1 MARYR
6 CPKVL
11 VPGLAAVALLLAA
24 PAAAPAVKAPSL
36 ASSAQYK
43 AFVEYVKKLDGL
55 AAQPTST
62 EQKNT
67 YEAKLTAKKTA
78 AAHKADALFKRA
90 SEEAQAEADE
100 KAKEQVEGV
109 RSREDQ
115 ALEALHIETN
125 QKLDRA
131 EASFHL
137 KFERIATGHKN
148 REKALKAQIAGL
160 RAKKAA
166 AAPGTPKAQIQERIE
181 KVSGEVTA
189 NRADEKEK
197 RKALKGAVSK
207 QREQIK
213 SAAEGKET
221 EIGEAAEAT
230 VKKIDKHWNKQYV
243 EKKAALNSTRENRLG
258 YLEQKLEQGRADI
271 AAMPA
276 TG

>member
-1 MARYR
+1 MAKRR
-6 CPKVL
+6 CPRVL
-11 VPGLAAVALLLAA
+11 VPGIAVVALLLTA
-24 PAAAPAVKAPSL
+24 PVALAVKAPSL

-43 AFVEYVKKLDGL
+43 AFIEYVKKLDGL

-78 AAHKADALFKRA
+78 AAHKANALFKRA
-90 SEEAQAEADE
+90 SEEVQAEANE
-100 KAKEQVEGV
+100 AAKEQVERV
-109 RSREDQ
+109 RAKEGE
-115 ALEALHIETN
+115 ALETLAAETN
-125 QKLDRA
+125 GKLERT
-131 EASFHL
+131 ESSFHL
-137 KFERIATGHKN
+137 KFEKIATGHRN
-148 REKALKAQIAGL
+148 REKALKAQIAEL

-166 AAPGTPKAQIQERIE
+166 AAPGTPKTQIQERIE

-197 RKALKGAVSK
+197 RKALKAAVAK
-207 QREQIK
+207 QRGQIK
-213 SAAEGKET
+213 SKAEAKET

-230 VKKIDKHWNKQYV
+230 IDKIEGHWNNQYLA
-243 EKKAALNSTRENRLG
+243 KKEALNKTRESRLG

-276 TG
+276 TA